1 MSFPLLADF
10 HPKGD
15 VASKYGVYLAQ
26 AGITDR
32 ATIIIDRDGI
42 VRHAS
47 SVGPAGKRDIDAL
60 LATATQLAGAHG
72 GASPPAPAAARPG
85 LSTDATLYV
94 KDGCRF
100 CESVLRAV
108 TNLRCAP
115 HLTVRNVSRDP
126 AARQE
131 LDRLAGAG
139 AKVPALVQHGQVQHE
154 SAAIIATLASC
165 FDRR

>member
-1 MSFPLLADF
+1 VSFPLLADF
-10 HPKGD
+10 HPRGA
-15 VASKYGVYLAQ
+15 VAARFGAYLDH

-32 ATIIIDRDGI
+32 ATVIIDRDGI

-47 SVGPAGKRDIDAL
+47 SVGPGGQRDIDAL
-60 LATATQLAGAHG
+60 LATATRIAHDHG
-72 GASPPAPAAARPG
+72 GAPAPAAARPR
-85 LSTDATLYV
+85 LAPDATLYV

-108 TNLRCAP
+108 KNLRCAT
-115 HLTVRNVSRDP
+115 HLTVRNVSREP

-139 AKVPALVQHGQVQHE
+139 SKVPALVQQGKVQHE
-154 SAAIIATLASC
+154 SAEIIKTLAFC
-165 FDRR
+165 YARR

>member
-1 MSFPLLADF
+1 VSFPLLSDF
-10 HPKGD
+10 HPRGE
-15 VASKYGVYLAQ
+15 VAEKFGVYLADK
-26 AGITDR
+26 GITDR
-32 ATIIIDRDGI
+32 ATVIIDRDGV

-47 SVGPAGKRDIDAL
+47 SVGPAGQRDIDAL
-60 LATATQLAGAHG
+60 LATATQIARAHG
-72 GASPPAPAAARPG
+72 GAPAPAPARPA
-85 LSTDATLYV
+85 LAPDATLYV

-108 TNLRCAP
+108 KNLRCEAR
-115 HLTVRNVSRDP
+115 LTVRNVTRDP

-154 SAAIIATLASC
+154 SADIIKTLASS
-165 FDRR
+165 FARR

>member
-10 HPKGD
+10 HPKGE
-15 VASKYGVYLAQ
+15 VAQKFGVYLAD

-32 ATIIIDRDGI
+32 ATIIVDRDGV

-47 SVGPAGKRDIDAL
+47 SVGPSGQRDIAAL
-60 LATATQLAGAHG
+60 LATATEIARAHG
-72 GASPPAPAAARPG
+72 GAPVARAARPA
-85 LSTDATLYV
+85 LAADATLYV

-108 TNLRCAP
+108 KNLHCEAS
-115 HLTVRNVSRDP
+115 LTVRNVTRDP

-139 AKVPALVQHGQVQHE
+139 SKVPALVQQGKVQHE
-154 SAAIIATLASC
+154 SAEINKTLASC
-165 FDRR
+165 FARR